1 MPFLY
6 GLGIWVWKF
15 WYSGE
20 GPSLGRH
27 GARHRRDADEARRSS
42 AKSVGYLAISLVG
55 FFLLLARNTFTAS
68 TRSRNHRSRTD
79 LRAEVSI
86 EIAGGAGDGR
96 GPRGGVPAYEGIRPA
111 CLRELPRAPEANRR
125 PAFRAGLQ
133 ATRRRDDLKNSNY
146 KGDDPRLFFPHP
158 STEAYISF
166 NERVAKRMPI
176 ARLAIA
182 CVLEGIGG
190 QLGNSYGKKLV
201 QILGLTKE
209 QTSFFLSH
217 GETDKHHMHELA
229 EVINGSELSPEEW
242 GWMTQAATVA
252 GQLYSNMYSHE
263 GFH

>member
-1 MPFLY
+1 MSTHVK
-6 GLGIWVWKF
+6 INANAEKF
-15 WYSGE
+15 HIAVATQITNFKQAVLIQRLMSGE
-20 GPSLGRH
+20 VTMENYHTILTTIFHQTYSSPYTF
-27 GARHRRDADEARRSS
+27 AEAAANCSWHHS
-42 AKSVGYLAISLVG
+42 KAKEYLLTHAEEE
-55 FFLLLARNTFTAS
+55 
-68 TRSRNHRSRTD
+68 RTHWRWV
-79 LRAEVSI
+79 L
-86 EIAGGAGDGR
+86 
-96 GPRGGVPAYEGIRPA
+96 
-111 CLRELPRAPEANRR
+111 
-125 PAFRAGLQ
+125 
-133 ATRRRDDLKNSNY
+133 DDLKNSNY

-190 QLGNSYGKKLV
+190 QLGNTYGKKIV

>member
-1 MPFLY
+1 MSTHVK
-6 GLGIWVWKF
+6 INANAEKF
-15 WYSGE
+15 HIAVATQITNFKQAVLIQRLMSGE
-20 GPSLGRH
+20 VTMENYHTILTTIFHQTYSSPYTF
-27 GARHRRDADEARRSS
+27 AEAAANCSWHHS
-42 AKSVGYLAISLVG
+42 KAKEYLLTHAEEE
-55 FFLLLARNTFTAS
+55 
-68 TRSRNHRSRTD
+68 RTHWRWV
-79 LRAEVSI
+79 L
-86 EIAGGAGDGR
+86 
-96 GPRGGVPAYEGIRPA
+96 
-111 CLRELPRAPEANRR
+111 
-125 PAFRAGLQ
+125 
-133 ATRRRDDLKNSNY
+133 DDLKNSHY